1 MNSIKISKYLK
12 IIKLVKYVC
21 IVVAAL
27 AFIII
32 SYYIFLNNNNKIRQD
47 TSKNIATQEE
57 DQVQTQIT
65 SPNLTGI
72 SLKNGPYYIQ
82 AQEMQEHTMYLSFI
96 EPTLTMML
104 DQLDWLH
111 ISSNSAKLTKD
122 DSHLE
127 LFDNVQGNLNRHY
140 YFLSN
145 QAEIFRNQSIIRS
158 DNHSKFFT
166 SEYDVESDTGF
177 IMNYK
182 EETAF
187 LHGKINA
194 NIQRINDQFKTNI
207 KSNKLDI
214 FWLEKAGHFIGNVI
228 LTREKTTV
236 TADKMIAFFKEHD
249 NELDKVL
256 AYGNV
261 TIIDEENNA
270 TGEYGEYSA
279 ATDTLTLKNNVKLY
293 KNNVEMFGHL
303 LHYNF
308 KTQKANLVGKNT
320 QKKDGAR
327 TKVIITPKKGS

>member
-1 MNSIKISKYLK
+1 MNAVKISKYLRIVK
-12 IIKLVKYVC
+12 FVKYFCV
-21 IVVAAL
+21 IIAAL

-32 SYYIFLNNNNKIRQD
+32 SYYIFLNQNNKIRQD
-47 TSKNIATQEE
+47 TSKNITTEEE

-65 SPNLTGI
+65 LPNLTGI

-82 AQEMQEHTMYLSFI
+82 AREMYEHTQYVSFVNP
-96 EPTLTMML
+96 ELTMML

-111 ISSNSAKLTKD
+111 ISSNSAKLNKD

-127 LFDNVQGNLNRHY
+127 LFDHVQGDLNRHY

-145 QAEIFRNQSIIRS
+145 QAEIFKNHSIIRS
-158 DNHSKFFT
+158 DNHSKIFT
-166 SEYDVESDTGF
+166 SEYDVESDSGF
-177 IMNYK
+177 IMNYQ

-194 NIQRINDQFKTNI
+194 NIKRVNDQFKTNI
-207 KSNKLDI
+207 KSNKLDV

-228 LTREKTTV
+228 LTRNKTTV
-236 TADKMIAFFKEHD
+236 TADKMIAFFNKHG

-270 TGEYGEYSA
+270 TGEYGEYDVL
-279 ATDTLTLKNNVKLY
+279 TDKLTLKNNVKLY
-293 KNNVEMFGHL
+293 KNNIEMFGHV

-308 KTQKANLVGKNT
+308 NTQKADLVGQNT
-320 QKKDGAR
+320 QQKNGAR
-327 TKVIITPKKGS
+327 TRVVITPKKGS